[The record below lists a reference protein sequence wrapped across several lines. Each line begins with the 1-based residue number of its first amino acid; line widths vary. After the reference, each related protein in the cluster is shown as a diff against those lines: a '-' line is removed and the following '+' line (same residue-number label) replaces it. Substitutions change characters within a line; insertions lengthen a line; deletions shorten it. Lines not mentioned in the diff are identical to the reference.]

1 MASVSFLGL
10 PTNFQNAFS
19 VGAMREG
26 FKLRG
31 LALHPGHDDPLAQ
44 VSDDHQAVF
53 AQVFCDLLA
62 ARDRLDILVGR
73 FDFDDAPRGNQP
85 VRERIVGFGFLVGGY
100 QCAVRKA
107 RADAARMNNAA
118 HLRFELLA
126 DDIEK
131 IRQVRIVGRFLHAH
145 AADVRVAKIREKT
158 LDVCVVWQR
167 LIIAQ
172 RTSFQ

>member
-1 MASVSFLGL
+1 M
-10 PTNFQNAFS
+10 
-19 VGAMREG
+19 
-26 FKLRG
+26 RG

-44 VSDDHQAVF
+44 VRNDHQSVF

-62 ARDRLDILVGR
+62 AHDRIDILVGR
-73 FDFDDAPRGNQP
+73 FNFEDAARGNQP

-100 QCAVRKA
+100 QRAVRQA

-126 DDIEK
+126 DAVEE

-145 AADVRVAKIREKT
+145 AARMCVAQIREKT
-158 LDVCVVWQR
+158 LDMCVVWQR